1 MRKPKAANRKKL
13 VAFALLICKADMSG
27 TANPKSGEIRFD
39 EIGLLHFF
47 CESLRWRV
55 SQKPMGLRISA
66 ADDIK
71 QFIGQEYRGRQA
83 LCARVQGMQ
92 YPCAGQGRQ
101 PCPVKWRS
109 PLRTGYYLSQNAA
122 RMAASLPLS
131 PVGKI

>member
-92 YPCAGQGRQ
+92 YPCAGQGQ
-101 PCPVKWRS
+101 P
-109 PLRTGYYLSQNAA
+109 PLPS
-122 RMAASLPLS
+122 
-131 PVGKI
+131 